1 MKNVIDTPFYRE
13 AFQELNYPFGDF
25 YLFDH
30 FIISEIKEDVVFTWE
45 HHAKQV
51 VNDISN
57 LYENDGTDLIYISNR
72 IHNYAV
78 VPSDWIK
85 FFRHNYNLKSYVV
98 VAQVKNSLLERL
110 FMGKKLKTFH
120 DIENA
125 IVWAKAKG
133 CSQDY
138 TQKISA

>member
-1 MKNVIDTPFYRE
+1 MKQVRTTRFYHE

-51 VNDISN
+51 VNDISD
-57 LYENDGTDLIYISNR
+57 LYENNGKDLIYISNR
-72 IHNYAV
+72 VHNYAV
-78 VPSDWIK
+78 VPSDWLK
-85 FFRHNYNLKSYVV
+85 FFRYNYTLKSYVIV
-98 VAQVKNSLLERL
+98 SQVKNSPLERL
-110 FMGKKLKTFH
+110 FMGSKLRTFR

-125 IVWAKAKG
+125 IVWAKATG
-133 CSQDY
+133 GV
-138 TQKISA
+138 QKRSHQVSA